1 MANQVTT
8 WPLAAVATLL
18 VSQASASA
26 EGVQNLRKA
35 DYGGVTIEHA
45 ELALAPQGLRDTAY
59 VTIYN
64 GTLGDV
70 AISDVKVGG
79 YSTAILVSRAAG
91 LTGFK
96 ETPLK
101 DAFIVIPR
109 KAELDM
115 GRDTVFISLDRVSRL
130 PRSVTMTI
138 EFDDGTSRT
147 VPLAILDGDRAE
159 TSHHHAA
166 PNFE

>member
-1 MANQVTT
+1 MVNQVIT
-8 WPLAAVATLL
+8 WSLAVGATLL
-18 VSQASASA
+18 VSQVGASA
-26 EGVQNLRKA
+26 EGLQNLHKA

-45 ELALAPQGLRDTAY
+45 ELALAPQGLPDTAY

-70 AISDVKVGG
+70 AISDVKVTG
-79 YSTAILVSRAAG
+79 YSTATLVSRTAG
-91 LTGFK
+91 LAGFM
-96 ETPLK
+96 ETPLT
-101 DAFIVIPR
+101 DAYIVIPR

-138 EFDDGTSRT
+138 QFDDGTSRT
-147 VPLAILDGDRAE
+147 VPLAILDGNRAE

-166 PNFE
+166 QDFE